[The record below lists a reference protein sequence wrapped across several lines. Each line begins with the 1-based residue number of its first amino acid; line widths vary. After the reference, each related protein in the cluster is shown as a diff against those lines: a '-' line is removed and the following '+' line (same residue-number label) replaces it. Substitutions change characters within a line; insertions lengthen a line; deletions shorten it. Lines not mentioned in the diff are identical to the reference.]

1 MAPLPVSVVIP
12 AYNRPEMTRRAVLS
26 ALGQEPDPP
35 AEVIVVD
42 DCSTDATGD
51 AAAEAGAR
59 VIRHERNQ
67 GEGGARNTGI
77 AAAREPWVGLLD
89 SDDEWQ
95 PHLLAALW
103 PHRDG
108 RDMVAGSA
116 WHSGEAL
123 PVGRYAGTL
132 RRGLLH
138 LRPEL
143 LLYPDNLVPASGV
156 IVRTEAIRAVGG
168 YDTALKFGA
177 DLDLWLR
184 ILERGSGVML
194 PTVVVDYTRHFG
206 QVTHDRDAMASAQLA
221 VMSAYATRDWYSQ
234 TRVEAWRGGA
244 GWDRLRR
251 ALRASRYRD
260 AAADA
265 LFIARRPVRV
275 AGVAGLLFRRHRMRR
290 YAREIAGRGA

>member
-1 MAPLPVSVVIP
+1 MPSLPVSVVIP

-26 ALGQEPDPP
+26 ARGQRPDPP

-42 DCSTDATGD
+42 DCSSDGTGA

-67 GEGGARNTGI
+67 GEGAARNTGV
-77 AAAREPWVGLLD
+77 AAAREPWIGLLD

-95 PHLLAALW
+95 PHLLATLW
-103 PHRDG
+103 PHREG

-123 PVGRYAGTL
+123 PVDRYAGTT
-132 RRGLLH
+132 RHGLLH
-138 LRPEL
+138 LRPEVL
-143 LLYPDNLVPASGV
+143 LKPDNLLPASGV
-156 IVRTEAIRAVGG
+156 IVRTDAIRAVGG
-168 YDTALKFGA
+168 YDTTLKFGA

-184 ILERGSGVML
+184 ILERGAGVML
-194 PTVVVDYTRHFG
+194 PTVVVNYTRHFG
-206 QVTHDRDAMASAQLA
+206 QVTEDRDATAAAHLG
-221 VMSAYATRDWYSQ
+221 VVNAYADRAWFSP
-234 TRVEAWRGGA
+234 TRVQAWRGGV

-251 ALRASRYRD
+251 ELRAGRHG
-260 AAADA
+260 AATAAA
-265 LFIARRPVRV
+265 LFIARHPVRV

-290 YAREIAGRGA
+290 YAARMAGERG